1 VRAVLEGTAFAVRH
15 NVEVAAATGIEVA
28 ELRSVG
34 GAARSR
40 LWSQIKADV
49 IGVPVLLPETS
60 IGAPF
65 GDAALAAVAAGL
77 HADVGEL
84 IRTVRVRERFE
95 PRPDVAERYAQVYG
109 VYRRTYVALRDEFR
123 ALAAVR

>member
-1 VRAVLEGTAFAVRH
+1 
-15 NVEVAAATGIEVA
+15 
-28 ELRSVG
+28 
-34 GAARSR
+34 
-40 LWSQIKADV
+40 V

-95 PRPDVAERYAQVYG
+95 PRPDVAERYARVYG

-123 ALAAVR
+123 ALAAVG